1 MTKPQEDA
9 VELGELLRRA
19 WAVGRRRWPRVD
31 LPEHVFVSH
40 VTHLLPEA
48 SKAELFAP
56 VLERLD
62 LEGLYL
68 ACACVHG
75 VPAAIQALED
85 HYFAKLPASLGYLK
99 LTAMLVEDV
108 CQKVREHLLVSTPE
122 SGPKLAG
129 YTGRGALLTWMRVT
143 AARMA
148 RRQSA
153 SSHETP
159 EEDVINALP
168 SPDAD
173 AEFELNKL
181 QYRHE
186 FRQALREA
194 FAGLS
199 SEQRS
204 LLRLHFMDRLPTTQM
219 APLFGKDQ
227 ATISRWLKKA
237 REAVYEETKRRLQ
250 QRLGLSSQQFES
262 HTNALKSHFDMSL
275 SQLLGDAE
283 EAEDKGDG

>member
-1 MTKPQEDA
+1 MTKLLEDA
-9 VELGELLRRA
+9 VELDELLRRA
-19 WAVGRRRWPRVD
+19 WAEGRRRWPRVD
-31 LPEHVFVSH
+31 LSEPVFVRH
-40 VTHLLPEA
+40 VRRLLPE
-48 SKAELFAP
+48 SSNAELFAP

-62 LEGLYL
+62 LAGLYL
-68 ACACVHG
+68 ACACVQE
-75 VPAAIQALED
+75 VPAAVQALEE
-85 HYFAKLPASLGYLK
+85 HYFARLPASLGYLK
-99 LTAMLVEDV
+99 ISATAVDDV
-108 CQKVREHLLVSTPE
+108 CQMVREHLLVGTPE

-148 RRQSA
+148 QRQSA
-153 SSHETP
+153 SNHETP
-159 EEDVINALP
+159 DEDMINALP
-168 SPDAD
+168 APGAD

-204 LLRLHFMDRLPTTQM
+204 LLRLHFIDRLPTTQM

-237 REAVYEETKRRLQ
+237 RETVYEETKRLLQ
-250 QRLGLSSQQFES
+250 ERLGLSSQQFES

-275 SQLLGDAE
+275 SQFLGDDE
-283 EAEDKGDG
+283 EDEGKRDG

>member
-1 MTKPQEDA
+1 MTKPLEDA
-9 VELGELLRRA
+9 VELEELLRRA
-19 WAVGRRRWPRVD
+19 WAEGRRRWPRVD
-31 LPEHVFVSH
+31 LSERVFASH
-40 VTHLLPEA
+40 LARLLPETR
-48 SKAELFAP
+48 KAELFAP
-56 VLERLD
+56 VLERFD

-68 ACACVHG
+68 ACACMHG
-75 VPAAIQALED
+75 VPAAVQALED
-85 HYFAKLPASLGYLK
+85 HYFAKLPASLAYLR
-99 LTAMLVEDV
+99 LSATAVDDV
-108 CQKVREHLLVSTPE
+108 CQRVREHLLVGTPE

-148 RRQSA
+148 RRENTLG
-153 SSHETP
+153 HEAP
-159 EEDVINALP
+159 DEDMMKALP
-168 SPDAD
+168 APGAD

-204 LLRLHFMDRLPTTQM
+204 LLRLHFIDRLPTTQM

-237 REAVYEETKRRLQ
+237 RETVYEETKRRLQ
-250 QRLGLSSQQFES
+250 ERLGLSSEQFES

-275 SQLLGDAE
+275 SQFLGDAE
-283 EAEDKGDG
+283 EDEDKSDA